1 MKLKNHVIL
10 PLFLLV
16 SIICVSEC
24 LAQDEVVSYTKVG
37 QKIPAFSITDT
48 AGKNTGTNE
57 LKGKVALVNFWA
69 TWCAPCRTELPR
81 LEKEVWLKFRS
92 DDFAMVAIAREQ
104 FEKEITRFRDKVGFT
119 FPIASDQNKE
129 IYNLFGNAGIPR
141 SYVVGPDG
149 TILFQSSGYIEAEFD
164 RMVKIIESELSKL
177 KKSKTEG
184 RIESGNR

>member
-1 MKLKNHVIL
+1 
-10 PLFLLV
+10 
-16 SIICVSEC
+16 
-24 LAQDEVVSYTKVG
+24 
-37 QKIPAFSITDT
+37 
-48 AGKNTGTNE
+48 
-57 LKGKVALVNFWA
+57 
-69 TWCAPCRTELPR
+69 
-81 LEKEVWLKFRS
+81 
-92 DDFAMVAIAREQ
+92 MVAIAREQ